1 MKLTETFYTR
11 TRYGLTKCPGKRIN
25 EDYAVV
31 KPWFSQDGIKGK
43 LATKNRY
50 YVIHI
55 KSGLGITNTSYS
67 TIKAAIDNFESD
79 LEYALDKIKEKGK
92 DFDTMIQV
100 AIKEFDKMI
109 KNKEFYRKEDE

>member
-1 MKLTETFYTR
+1 MRLTETFYTR
-11 TRYGLTKCPGKRIN
+11 TKYGLTKCPGKRIN

-43 LATKNRY
+43 LSTKNRY

-67 TIKAAIDNFESD
+67 TIKSAIDNFESD

-92 DFDTMIQV
+92 DFNVVIEA
-100 AIKEFDKMI
+100 AIKEFNNKI

>member
-11 TRYGLTKCPGKRIN
+11 TKYGLTKCQGKRIN
-25 EDYAVV
+25 EDYAVI
-31 KPWFSQDGIKGK
+31 KPWFSQDGIKEK

-55 KSGLGITNTSYS
+55 KSGLGITKTSYS

-79 LEYALDKIKEKGK
+79 LEYALNNIKERGK
-92 DFDTMIQV
+92 NFDTMIEV

-109 KNKEFYRKEDE
+109 KNKEFYKKEDE